1 MALTK
6 DEYLKAAGMG
16 MTVEEA
22 ESRASTLAFDNMQKA
37 TERAPDNLFESGRVF
52 TESKYNTEATAAE
65 RDSYDSEAYLILK
78 DLYNEDKK
86 KGRFQTLDFSQFLQS
101 LDNDYLEEKFLETR
115 KGDPKYYEKAG
126 KLLRDVYSRD
136 VEQLKLSAHNFSADR
151 RDRSNVSIKA
161 PEARSY

>member
-1 MALTK
+1 MAEI
-6 DEYLKAAGMG
+6 DD
-16 MTVEEA
+16 
-22 ESRASTLAFDNMQKA
+22 RAFDDMQRA
-37 TERAPDNLFESGRVF
+37 TERAPDNLFERGRVF
-52 TESKYNTEATAAE
+52 TESEYNTKASAAE

-126 KLLRDVYSRD
+126 KLLRDVYGRD
-136 VEQLKLSAHNFSADR
+136 VEQLKLSAHNVSAQMVPRGPGEDIIR
-151 RDRSNVSIKA
+151 RDRSNVSVKA
-161 PEARSY
+161 PEAGRY